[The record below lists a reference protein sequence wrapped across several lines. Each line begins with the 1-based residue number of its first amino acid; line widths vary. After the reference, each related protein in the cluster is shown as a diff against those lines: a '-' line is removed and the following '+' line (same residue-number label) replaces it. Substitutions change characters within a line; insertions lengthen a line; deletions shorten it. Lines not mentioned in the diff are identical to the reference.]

1 MYLMNKWRL
10 PGKSSAKSPERNRMD
25 EIYTRVSVRQFEDR
39 PVEKEKIE
47 KILSAAMQSPSAG
60 DEEAWRFYV
69 VTDRKKLDELS
80 KASPYASP
88 VASAPAAIVISW
100 DRKALRFPEYGEIDC
115 AIASENILLAIES
128 LGLGGVML
136 GVAPIRER
144 MDAVHSMMGMPADEE
159 AFTVIPFGYP
169 RHKGKAHSRFDE
181 KKVHYL

>member
-1 MYLMNKWRL
+1 MAE
-10 PGKSSAKSPERNRMD
+10 KSAGPPERKRTMD

-39 PVEKEKIE
+39 PVEKDKIE

-69 VTDRKKLDELS
+69 VTDRDMLEKLS

-88 VASAPAAIVISW
+88 AAHAPAALVISW
-100 DRKALRFPEYGEIDC
+100 DQESLRFPEYGEIDC
-115 AIASENILLAIES
+115 AIASENVLLAIES

-136 GVAPIRER
+136 GIAPIRER
-144 MDAVHSMMGMPADEE
+144 MDAVHSVIGLPANEE

-169 RHKGKAHSRFDE
+169 RHKRKAGSRFDE

>member
-1 MYLMNKWRL
+1 MKKRR
-10 PGKSSAKSPERNRMD
+10 PSPADSGKENEMD

-39 PVEKEKIE
+39 PVEKDKID

-69 VTDRKKLDELS
+69 VTDRDMLEKLS

-88 VASAPAAIVISW
+88 AAHAPAALVISW
-100 DRKALRFPEYGEIDC
+100 DRESLRFPEFGEIDC
-115 AIASENILLAIES
+115 AIASENVLLAIEG
-128 LGLGGVML
+128 LDLGGVML
-136 GVAPIRER
+136 GIAPIRER
-144 MDAVHSMMGMPADEE
+144 MDAVHTILRMSANEE

-169 RHKGKAHSRFDE
+169 KRKGKAGSRFDS

>member
-1 MYLMNKWRL
+1 M
-10 PGKSSAKSPERNRMD
+10 PDPERKINMD
-25 EIYTRVSVRQFEDR
+25 EIFTRVSVRQFEDR
-39 PVEKEKIE
+39 PVEKEKVE

-60 DEEAWRFYV
+60 DEEAWRFDV
-69 VTDRKKLDELS
+69 VTDRKRLDELS

-88 VASAPAAIVISW
+88 VANAPAALVISW
-100 DRKALRFPEYGEIDC
+100 NREALRFPEYGEIDC
-115 AIASENILLAIES
+115 AIASENVLLAIEG

-136 GVAPIRER
+136 GIAPIRER
-144 MDAVHSMMGMPADEE
+144 MDAVHTILRMPTEEE